1 MIKNLIIYTYT
12 VVLYIACGFNKFPKF
27 FRDHGCV
34 GIFLTNVFYF
44 TRIKLNQN
52 NDHSV

>member
-1 MIKNLIIYTYT
+1 ML
-12 VVLYIACGFNKFPKF
+12 VVLINLLKFLGTASGWVF
-27 FRDHGCV
+27 F
-34 GIFLTNVFYF
+34 LANVFYF